1 MNTGLQ
7 EKIKD
12 LGSQPSAN
20 PINVNAK
27 PNAANV
33 GVGSSS
39 YQAWREQMAKYI

>member
-20 PINVNAK
+20 PVNVNAK
-27 PNAANV
+27 PSV
-33 GVGSSS
+33 SSTYS
-39 YQAWREQMAKYI
+39 AWREQMAKYM